1 MKHVLLVTGNK
12 RYGEVLRPRLK
23 ESGYTADVCS
33 LDAAE
38 TKNREGDGIL
48 VLDAHAALPRSKCVA
63 VQRVRAAREQDIGTP
78 FVILTW
84 LPRRDI
90 VNAQLASNPF
100 IGHFYKDSCRF
111 LRLPVRP
118 ERLIESLREVR
129 PCTKE
134 EIATGKCHLA
144 GIDYAHRTSA
154 R

>member
-1 MKHVLLVTGNK
+1 MKHVLLVTGNE

-38 TKNREGDGIL
+38 AKNREGDGIL

-84 LPRRDI
+84 PSRRDI
-90 VNAQLASNPF
+90 VNAQLAGNPF

-111 LRLPVRP
+111 LQLPVRS
-118 ERLIESLREVR
+118 EQLVEVLGEMR
-129 PCTKE
+129 PCTDE
-134 EIATGKCHLA
+134 EITLGKRFLDDINH
-144 GIDYAHRTSA
+144 AHRLSDA
-154 R
+154 